1 MNILIGIIIGA
12 AVVGLLAVPSI
23 KKTKASEYNAAV
35 VEYSG
40 QISERNKQ
48 IATLQN
54 QLDTLTNEND
64 KMKNNMDSVDSL
76 ADSGENEERL
86 IQAMKAYL
94 DNDFVTA
101 GTVLADVNK
110 SLLDGQDA
118 QSVYEFLLSKTKDTV
133 ENQIYEQAHTY
144 YDDKDYM
151 NAVTYFNKVLNLN
164 PDSAE
169 AWYYMGRSYQS
180 LTILRKPETVIARL
194 LNITATANMSM
205 RLRAIWIRFR
215 TRRRQGRPQKV
226 NHKYKG

>member
-1 MNILIGIIIGA
+1 
-12 AVVGLLAVPSI
+12 
-23 KKTKASEYNAAV
+23 
-35 VEYSG
+35 
-40 QISERNKQ
+40 
-48 IATLQN
+48 
-54 QLDTLTNEND
+54 
-64 KMKNNMDSVDSL
+64 MDSVDSL

-133 ENQIYEQAHTY
+133 ENQIYEQAHIY

-180 LTILRKPETVIARL
+180 LTDFEEARNCYRTIIEHYGDSEYVDEAQSYL
-194 LNITATANMSM
+194 DQIQDQTSAGQTAESES
-205 RLRAIWIRFR
+205 
-215 TRRRQGRPQKV
+215 
-226 NHKYKG
+226 